1 MPEIVTTPMSY
12 FEVLVEYE
20 RPNLKL
26 WLDRAAVVQALFEA
40 FAKWNVKV
48 DDVDIVSTAKNSEQ
62 GIKFRL
68 TEKQVSFF
76 FSPAACR
83 FTRDNT
89 SWETAPETIEILKTA
104 IETLAAKGEIKPAT
118 FKTIV
123 ALHVQLKSAPFI
135 QVLRKIIPASMAALD
150 SAPAQTTASVLKWD
164 KRKVTIDGSGQIAN
178 GIFIRYEREFP
189 ASASYEGMAY
199 QLKADE
205 DGIFAMLD
213 VKEETYC

>member
-12 FEVLVEYE
+12 FEVLIEYE

-26 WLDRAAVVQALFEA
+26 WLDRAAVVQALFDA
-40 FAKWNVKV
+40 FARWNVGV
-48 DDVDIVSTAKNSEQ
+48 DDVDILTTGKNSEQ

-68 TEKQVSFF
+68 TEKRVSFF

-89 SWETAPETIEILKTA
+89 SWETAPETIEILDTA
-104 IETLAAKGEIKPAT
+104 LQTLVAKGEIKPAM
-118 FKTIV
+118 FKTVV
-123 ALHVQLKSAPFI
+123 ALHVQPKSTPFI
-135 QVLRKIIPASMAALD
+135 EIIKKVIPASMAALD
-150 SAPAQTTASVLKWD
+150 DTPASTAASVLKWD

-178 GIFIRYEREFP
+178 GIFIRYEREFK
-189 ASASYEGMAY
+189 ATASYEEMAY

-205 DGIFAMLD
+205 DKIFAMLD
-213 VKEETYC
+213 VKEET